1 MKMEKIGIVGV
12 GAMGSAL
19 LERLKLAGV
28 QPAVYDIDP
37 AALESARSLGAHVAS
52 SAAEVARA
60 ATIIDVV
67 VRTDQEV
74 LDCTMGR
81 EGILEGASPES
92 LVILHSTILPDTT
105 KKVAAAA
112 RERQID
118 VIDACMVGIPRVV
131 RDGKLTFLVGG
142 PADLVERA
150 RPHLLRMG
158 KQVLHMGPLGSGNVA
173 KLVKNLTTGAESLV
187 IYEAVQIA
195 EAAGIP
201 YRETLEMMRK
211 VYSAGLLEHWESAFD
226 ASGKINR
233 PRASHNIFEK
243 DIPLAAEFARASGLR
258 LPITE
263 QLAAVAKELVEA
275 ERAAR

>member
-1 MKMEKIGIVGV
+1 MEQIGIVGV

-19 LERLKLAGV
+19 QERLKLAGV
-28 QPAVYDIDP
+28 QPTIYDIDP
-37 AALESARSLGAHVAS
+37 AALERERSLGTRNVS
-52 SAAEVARA
+52 SAAEVALA
-60 ATIIDVV
+60 ATVIDVV

-74 LDCTMGR
+74 LDATLGR
-81 EGILEGASPES
+81 GGILEGASDQS
-92 LVILHSTILPDTT
+92 LVILHSTILPETT
-105 KKVAAAA
+105 RKVAAAA
-112 RERQID
+112 RERQVS
-118 VIDACMVGIPRVV
+118 VIDACMVGIPKVV
-131 RDGKLTFLVGG
+131 REGKLTFLVGG

-158 KQVLHMGPLGSGNVA
+158 KQVLHMGPLGSGNVS

-211 VYSAGLLEHWESAFD
+211 VYSGGLLEHWESAFD
-226 ASGKINR
+226 ASGKTNR

-243 DIPLAAEFARASGLR
+243 DIPLAAEFMRKSGLR

-275 ERAAR
+275 EKAAR